1 MVIFYPKT
9 TKITNILDLLIKI
22 WQNTNVTEIIFS
34 LIRQRVA
41 RTFRS
46 IIMAIFIKYKSESLR
61 DMVNDNYISMY
72 SAQLAEEKI
81 SNIAE
86 TLIKSFI
93 DRGYDPLEIIDIFSD
108 IFDKEQ
114 LRSFIGFRIGMETLE
129 SLESKKES

>member
-1 MVIFYPKT
+1 
-9 TKITNILDLLIKI
+9 
-22 WQNTNVTEIIFS
+22 
-34 LIRQRVA
+34 
-41 RTFRS
+41 
-46 IIMAIFIKYKSESLR
+46 
-61 DMVNDNYISMY
+61 MVNDNYVSMY
-72 SAQLAEEKI
+72 SVQLAEEKI

-93 DRGYDPLEIIDIFSD
+93 DRGHDPLEIIDIFSD